1 MATAKGRRGAGALRR
16 AEMGDE
22 GGQAPSVGRADALP
36 AEDGKPVARP
46 KPRKRGAP
54 RAAEALP
61 PAPGLLRAA
70 ALGMLE
76 AGELGRGA
84 PAKAA
89 RGVPVPPR
97 RAATAPRIPLPRL
110 GTPLMR
116 RAGLAG
122 AVLALWVVGGC
133 GGGVSGSVGQACLAS
148 GREGASRA
156 LCSCVQG
163 VAAQTLSRADQDRVA
178 RFMGNP
184 ELAERMRADDG
195 RAAEAFWDRYQAF
208 ADAAEASCPAA

>member
-1 MATAKGRRGAGALRR
+1 MATAKDKRGAGAPRG
-16 AEMGDE
+16 AEMDI
-22 GGQAPSVGRADALP
+22 GGGHAPGVGRADALS
-36 AEDGKPVARP
+36 AGDGEPVAHP
-46 KPRKRGAP
+46 KPRRRRSARAVEAP
-54 RAAEALP
+54 S
-61 PAPGLLRAA
+61 PAPGLLRSA

-84 PAKAA
+84 TAKSSRGASVPRRRAAKAA
-89 RGVPVPPR
+89 RVP
-97 RAATAPRIPLPRL
+97 LSRL
-110 GTPLMR
+110 GTPAMR
-116 RAGLAG
+116 RAGLG
-122 AVLALWVVGGC
+122 AALLALWVVGGC

-148 GREGASRA
+148 GRDAASRS